1 MSKPLPTPPGYH
13 SVNMYLS
20 LRDAVSAMDFYK
32 RAFGAEQVMKLDM
45 PDGKVAH
52 AEIKIGDTIVMMSE
66 ENPDWGNKSPQTLG
80 GSPVHL
86 MIYVPDVDAAFKK
99 AIAAGGKE
107 MRPVKDQFY
116 GDRSGTLKDPFGFEW
131 TIATHIEDVSE
142 AEAQRRM
149 QAEFASS

>member
-66 ENPDWGNKSPQTLG
+66 ENPDWGNKSPLTLG

-107 MRPVKDQFY
+107 TRPVKDQFY

>member
-66 ENPDWGNKSPQTLG
+66 ENPIG
-80 GSPVHL
+80 
-86 MIYVPDVDAAFKK
+86 
-99 AIAAGGKE
+99 AIRA
-107 MRPVKDQFY
+107 R
-116 GDRSGTLKDPFGFEW
+116 
-131 TIATHIEDVSE
+131 
-142 AEAQRRM
+142 
-149 QAEFASS
+149 

>member
-1 MSKPLPTPPGYH
+1 MRSLPTPPGYH

-20 LRDAVSAMDFYK
+20 LRDATSAIDFYK
-32 RAFGAEQVMKLDM
+32 RAFGAEQVMKLNM

-52 AEIKIGDTIVMMSE
+52 AELKIGDTIVMMAE
-66 ENPDWGNKSPQTLG
+66 ENPEWGNKSPLTLG

-107 MRPVKDQFY
+107 TRPVKDQFY
-116 GDRSGTLKDPFGFEW
+116 GDRSGTLKDPYGYEW
-131 TIATHIEDVSE
+131 TIATHIEDVSPE
-142 AEAQRRM
+142 EAQRRM
-149 QAEFASS
+149 EAEFAH